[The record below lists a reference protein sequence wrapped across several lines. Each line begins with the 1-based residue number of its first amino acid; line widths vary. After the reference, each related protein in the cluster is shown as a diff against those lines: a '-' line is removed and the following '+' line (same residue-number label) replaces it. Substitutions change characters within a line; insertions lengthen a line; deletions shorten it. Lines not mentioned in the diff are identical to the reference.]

1 MGSFF
6 TKFTMLAHCAA
17 AAAAAALVSML
28 NAPLGLT
35 VGSLANVITFHL
47 TFPHW
52 WCSSDSYSGVI
63 SGHSMIQ
70 SPSRFIAIHS
80 DLFYNISYGI
90 ASFWDEKWTSCDSF
104 LANVTTFHLTFP
116 HWWCS
121 SNSYSGVIGGHSM
134 IQSPSRFIAI
144 HSDLFWYGK

>member
-1 MGSFF
+1 MTAIAARHSYTGQ
-6 TKFTMLAHCAA
+6 AA
-17 AAAAAALVSML
+17 ASGGGGGTVAALVSML

-63 SGHSMIQ
+63 SGHSVIQ

-80 DLFYNISYGI
+80 DLFYKISYG
-90 ASFWDEKWTSCDSF
+90 K
-104 LANVTTFHLTFP
+104 
-116 HWWCS
+116 
-121 SNSYSGVIGGHSM
+121 
-134 IQSPSRFIAI
+134 
-144 HSDLFWYGK
+144 